1 MIVARR
7 HPPFEGVASLI
18 ESVMSALIYSQKI
31 QKSFGAKRLFQ
42 GVSFGISES
51 DRVGIIGPNGSGKST
66 LLKILAGLET
76 PDEGTVT
83 KRQRLRVSYVPQK
96 PDFGEWET
104 VGEVLHQCA
113 LAGGVSESEIQVRVY
128 EIAGRTGF
136 TEMEQQVVSLSG
148 GWRQRLA
155 IACGL
160 MQGPDVMLLDEPTNH
175 LDQEGLRWLE
185 QLLVQAPWG
194 WVLVSHD
201 RWFLDQ
207 TTTNM
212 AELNNRYTDGLLA
225 FSGTYS
231 EFLEKRD
238 AFQQG
243 QEQQAHVLAGKVRRE
258 EAWLRRGP
266 KARTTKAKY
275 RVETAQA
282 LQLELAETTT
292 RLRQQDV
299 PIDFVGSGRKTK
311 QLIEVTGLN
320 KSFGSRTVIHN
331 LEMMISPG
339 KAIGIVGH
347 NGSGKSTLLK
357 LLAKEL
363 DADGGI
369 VKYADNLQIVYFDQH
384 REQLDPKMTLR
395 RTLSDTGHSVTYR
408 GQTIH
413 LAGWAKRF
421 CFQPE
426 QLELPIERLSGGE
439 QARAMIARFMLQPA
453 DVLIVDEPT
462 NDLDI
467 PTRETL
473 EESFKEFPGALILV
487 THDRYMLDTVCTEF
501 VGLDDKGAHGHFAT
515 YAQWESWL
523 VHQQQGHN
531 QESNS
536 FRTGKGAAGKS
547 KPKKLSYKEQKE
559 YEGMERGILAAETAC
574 GVCRVKVED
583 PTVASDHLRLQ
594 KAYDAL
600 KEAERK
606 VERLYA
612 RWAELEA
619 KYQAYVEG

>member
-1 MIVARR
+1 
-7 HPPFEGVASLI
+7 
-18 ESVMSALIYSQKI
+18 MSALIYSQKI

-83 KRQRLRVSYVPQK
+83 KRQRLRVSYVPQI

-104 VGEVLHQCA
+104 VGEVLHQWA
-113 LAGGVSESEIQVRVY
+113 LAGGVSESEAQILVY

-148 GWRQRLA
+148 GWRKRLA

-201 RWFLDQ
+201 RWFLDH
-207 TTTNM
+207 TTTHT
-212 AELNNRYTDGLLA
+212 AELNNRYSDGMLA

-243 QEQQAHVLAGKVRRE
+243 QEQQAQSLAGKVRRE

-275 RVETAQA
+275 RVETAKA
-282 LQLELAETTT
+282 LQLELVETTT

-299 PIDFVGSGRKTK
+299 SIDFVGSGRKTK

-331 LEMMISPG
+331 LGMMISPG

-347 NGSGKSTLLK
+347 NGSGKSTLLR

-363 DADGGI
+363 DADRGI
-369 VKYADNLQIVYFDQH
+369 VKYADNLQVVYFDQH
-384 REQLDPKMTLR
+384 REHLDPKMTLR

-487 THDRYMLDTVCTEF
+487 THDRYMLETVCTEF

-531 QESNS
+531 QENNS

-547 KPKKLSYKEQKE
+547 KLKKLSYKEQQE
-559 YEGMERGILAAETAC
+559 YEGMEKHILNAETTRDAC
-574 GVCRVKVED
+574 RAKAEE
-583 PTVASDHLRLQ
+583 PTVASDHLPLQ
-594 KAYDAL
+594 EAYEAL

-619 KYQAYVEG
+619 KRQAYVEG

>member
-1 MIVARR
+1 VA
-7 HPPFEGVASLI
+7 
-18 ESVMSALIYSQKI
+18 
-31 QKSFGAKRLFQ
+31 
-42 GVSFGISES
+42 
-51 DRVGIIGPNGSGKST
+51 
-66 LLKILAGLET
+66 
-76 PDEGTVT
+76 
-83 KRQRLRVSYVPQK
+83 
-96 PDFGEWET
+96 
-104 VGEVLHQCA
+104 
-113 LAGGVSESEIQVRVY
+113 ESEIQVLAY

-136 TEMEQQVVSLSG
+136 TEMEQHVASLSG
-148 GWRQRLA
+148 GWRKRLA

-160 MQGPDVMLLDEPTNH
+160 MQNPDVMLLDEPTNH

-207 TTTNM
+207 TTTNI
-212 AELNNRYTDGLLA
+212 AELNSRYVDGILA
-225 FSGTYS
+225 FPGTYS

-243 QEQQAHVLAGKVRRE
+243 QEQQAQSLEGKVRRE
-258 EAWLRRGP
+258 VAWLRRGP

-275 RVETAQA
+275 RVETAKA
-282 LQLELAETTT
+282 LQVELAETTT

-299 PIDFVGSGRKTK
+299 SIDFVGSGRKTK

-320 KSFGSRTVIHN
+320 KSFGSRRIIHN

-357 LLAKEL
+357 LLANEL
-363 DADGGI
+363 DPEGGM
-369 VKYADNLQIVYFDQH
+369 VKYADNLQVVYFDQH
-384 REQLDPKMTLR
+384 REQLDLKMTLR

-413 LAGWAKRF
+413 IAGWAKRF

-426 QLELPIERLSGGE
+426 QLELPVERLSGGE

-487 THDRYMLDTVCTEF
+487 THDRYMLETVCTEF

-515 YAQWESWL
+515 YEQWESWL
-523 VHQQQGHN
+523 SRQQSGGN
-531 QESNS
+531 KESKAS
-536 FRTGKGAAGKS
+536 RTRNEMPRES

-559 YEGMERGILAAETAC
+559 YERMEQRILEAETAC
-574 GVCRVKVED
+574 AACQEKVEE

-594 KAYDAL
+594 EAYEAL
-600 KEAERK
+600 KDAERK

-619 KYQAYVEG
+619 KR

>member
-1 MIVARR
+1 MA
-7 HPPFEGVASLI
+7 
-18 ESVMSALIYSQKI
+18 ALIYSQKI

-42 GVSFGISES
+42 GVSFGVSES
-51 DRVGIIGPNGSGKST
+51 DHVGIIGPNGSGKST

-83 KRQRLRVSYVPQK
+83 KRQRLRVAYVPQQT
-96 PDFGEWET
+96 DFGKWET

-113 LAGGVSESEIQVRVY
+113 MAGGVSESEIQILAY

-136 TEMEQQVVSLSG
+136 TEMEQHVASLSG
-148 GWRQRLA
+148 GWRKRLA

-160 MQGPDVMLLDEPTNH
+160 MQSPDVMLLDEPTNH

-201 RWFLDQ
+201 RWFLDH
-207 TTTNM
+207 TTNNI
-212 AELNNRYTDGLLA
+212 AELNSRYVDGILA
-225 FSGTYS
+225 FPGTYS
-231 EFLEKRD
+231 EFLEKRE
-238 AFQQG
+238 AFQHG
-243 QEQQAHVLAGKVRRE
+243 QEQQAQSLAGKVRRE

-275 RVETAQA
+275 RVETAKA
-282 LQLELAETTT
+282 LQVELAETTT

-299 PIDFVGSGRKTK
+299 SIDFVGSGRKTK
-311 QLIEVTGLN
+311 QLIAVTGLN
-320 KSFGSRTVIHN
+320 KSFGSRRIIHN

-357 LLAKEL
+357 ILAKEL
-363 DADGGI
+363 DPDGGTI
-369 VKYADNLQIVYFDQH
+369 KYADNLQVVHFDQH
-384 REQLDPKMTLR
+384 REHLDPKMTLR

-426 QLELPIERLSGGE
+426 QLDLPIERLSGGE

-487 THDRYMLDTVCTEF
+487 THDRYMLETVCTEF

-515 YAQWESWL
+515 YEQWESWL
-523 VHQQQGHN
+523 RRQLQGGN
-531 QESNS
+531 KELNS
-536 FRTGKGAAGKS
+536 SPTQKGGLRGA

-559 YEGMERGILAAETAC
+559 YDQMEARILQAET
-574 GVCRVKVED
+574 VRDTCRVKVED
-583 PTVASDHLRLQ
+583 PTVGTDHLRLQ
-594 KAYDAL
+594 EAYDVL

-619 KYQAYVEG
+619 KRQAYAE